1 MSNDA
6 YLEWM
11 SGLDPATQDRM
22 NGFYGQQPYD
32 RNNPYGNINP
42 YAYSN
47 MSPEDMPADK
57 LLAQLTRAQLRDYRE
72 RFEPVENQLVASI
85 TPTGTT
91 QIGADLDRTRSAVL
105 DSADNVRGQSN
116 RFRERYGLS
125 AMKDTAGR
133 ANATTSALVGGLN
146 ATRAVD
152 AERRDA
158 IIAGGLSTVG
168 QQTRGLS

>member
-1 MSNDA
+1 
-6 YLEWM
+6 M
-11 SGLDPATQDRM
+11 SGFDDFLAELDPWSRDQM
-22 NGFYGQQPYD
+22 NGFYGEYD
-32 RNNPYGNINP
+32 RNNPYGHINP
-42 YAYSN
+42 YAFSN
-47 MSPEDMPADK
+47 MEPEAMPADR

-72 RFEPVENQLVASI
+72 RFEPAENQLIESI
-85 TPTGTT
+85 TATGTT

-125 AMKDTAGR
+125 AMGDTTAR
-133 ANATTSALVGGLN
+133 SNSTTSALVGGLN

-158 IIAGGLSTVG
+158 IIGGGLSTVG